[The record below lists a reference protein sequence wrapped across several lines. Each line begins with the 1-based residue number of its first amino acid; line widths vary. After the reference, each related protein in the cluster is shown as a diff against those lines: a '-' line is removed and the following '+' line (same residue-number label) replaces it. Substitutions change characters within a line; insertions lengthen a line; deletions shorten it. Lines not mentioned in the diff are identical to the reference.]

1 MGTLIFADDIAV
13 YVVLMGVMVCVN
25 RKTIGDARSE
35 K

>member
-1 MGTLIFADDIAV
+1 MVALIFADDIAV

-25 RKTIGDARSE
+25 RKTVGDARPE